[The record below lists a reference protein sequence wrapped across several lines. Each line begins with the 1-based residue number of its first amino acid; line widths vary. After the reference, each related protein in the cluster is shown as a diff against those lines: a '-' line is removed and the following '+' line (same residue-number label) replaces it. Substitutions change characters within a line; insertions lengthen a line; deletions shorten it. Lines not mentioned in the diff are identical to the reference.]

1 MFFEV
6 PEIII
11 ILIAFFLIGV
21 SVLGYVYG
29 RIHMQKSKTADQRSA
44 AIRDNS
50 RDAVFYLSEEGIITE
65 ANPAAGKMIGAPGH
79 DLKGR
84 PLGDF
89 LKAYDTNPETVL
101 QPEQLRK
108 FSWFEFLRQ
117 SQGLNCTGLMERAD
131 KSHFPADFFIQRIGV
146 SSECAYFVHLS
157 DITDRCRMEED
168 LKREKNFIS
177 SVLEILPSLVVVFDK
192 EGKILEFNRACEQL
206 TGYDQEEVR
215 GKSILSLFIP
225 KEEQEELHKKVS
237 EVLINRTENV
247 VLHENHWIKR
257 GGEKRLISWSNTAN
271 YDEKGNFLYG
281 IASGVDITD
290 KKKAEEELR
299 KKEKLESISLLVG
312 GVAHDFNNI
321 LTALIGNISLAKFDS
336 SGDPALEGRLEKAE
350 KASLRARNLARQLLN
365 VVKDGSP
372 VREVVGLTRIIP
384 ETVQFALHGSN
395 IKADIELPKNLPQVN
410 ADPSQIS
417 QIFENLTINAKQAMP
432 GGGHIL
438 IRGKTIPLLE
448 IESRSELPEPLN
460 DKYVKI
466 TFTDNGP
473 GIEPEVKERI
483 FQPYFTTKA
492 RGSGIGLTNCYSIA
506 KNHRGLLKVDSTV
519 GEGTVFTLYL
529 PAEDVEEKV
538 EAEQETRIEK
548 GSGHVLVVDDEVPIR
563 RLLKEMLTG
572 FGYRFTGAKDGPQA
586 IKKFKEAK
594 EHQDPVDI
602 VIMDL
607 TIPGEMSGTQTMA
620 ELRKSDPDLIGLLSS
635 GYPNSEPM
643 RKYSKYGF
651 AGAVAKPYSV
661 QEIMQALQAI
671 QPANSGDSKR
681 GQRA

>member
-6 PEIII
+6 PELII

-29 RIHMQKSKTADQRSA
+29 RVHMEKSKTADQRSA

-79 DLKGR
+79 ELKGR
-84 PLGDF
+84 PLGDL

-101 QPEQLRK
+101 QPEKLRK
-108 FSWFEFLRQ
+108 FAWFEFLRQ
-117 SQGLNCTGLMERAD
+117 AQGLNCTGLMERVD
-131 KSHFPADFFIQRIGV
+131 HTHFPADFFIQRIGV
-146 SSECAYFVHLS
+146 SEDCAYFVHLS

-177 SVLEILPSLVVVFDK
+177 SVLEILPSLVVVFDQN
-192 EGKILEFNRACEQL
+192 GKILEFNRACEQL
-206 TGYDQEEVR
+206 TGCEQEEVR
-215 GKSILSLFIP
+215 GKSLSSMFIP
-225 KEEQEELHKKVS
+225 EEEQDEFRQKVL
-237 EVLINRTENV
+237 EALINSSEDV
-247 VLHENHWIKR
+247 ILHENHWKNR
-257 GGEKRLISWSNTAN
+257 DGERRLIAWSNTAN
-271 YDEKGNFLYG
+271 YNEQGKFLYG

-336 SGDPALEGRLEKAE
+336 SQDPALEGRLEKAE

-372 VREVVGLTRIIP
+372 VREVVGLTRIVP
-384 ETVQFALHGSN
+384 ETVHFALHGSN
-395 IKADIELPKNLPQVN
+395 IKADIELPKNLPHVN

-432 GGGHIL
+432 EGGHIL
-438 IRGKTIPLLE
+438 IRAKTVPLAQ
-448 IESRSELPEPLN
+448 IENRSELPEPLS

-466 TFTDNGP
+466 TFADNGP
-473 GIEPEVKERI
+473 GIEREVMDRI

-519 GEGTVFTLYL
+519 GEGTNFTLYL
-529 PAEDVEEKV
+529 PAEESKEKV
-538 EAEQETRIEK
+538 ETKPESSIDR
-548 GSGHVLVVDDEVPIR
+548 GSGHILVVDDEVPIR
-563 RLLKEMLTG
+563 KLLEEMLKN
-572 FGYRFTGAKDGPQA
+572 FGYRYTGAKDGPQA
-586 IKKFKEAK
+586 IQKFQEAR
-594 EHQDPVDI
+594 EDQDPIDI

-620 ELRKSDPDLIGLLSS
+620 ELRKIDPDLIGLLSS
-635 GYPNSEPM
+635 GYPNAEPM
-643 RKYSKYGF
+643 RNFAKYGF

-671 QPANSGDSKR
+671 QPENCLDSK
-681 GQRA
+681 GD